1 VIHQPARC
9 HRTRVSGLMIVMTF
23 QDREKLSIQL
33 AKEDAVAIRQPDSS
47 APPDV
52 AAQSADIGAPRY
64 RLQVGSAT

>member
-1 VIHQPARC
+1 
-9 HRTRVSGLMIVMTF
+9 MIVMTF